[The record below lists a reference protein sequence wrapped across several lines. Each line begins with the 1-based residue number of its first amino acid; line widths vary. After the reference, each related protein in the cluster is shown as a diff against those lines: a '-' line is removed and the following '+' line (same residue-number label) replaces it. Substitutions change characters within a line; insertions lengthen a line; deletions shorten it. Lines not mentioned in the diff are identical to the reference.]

1 QEPHRFSTIARFAI
15 ARGGKQLGILEPRMS
30 QYRTM
35 RETIGSPAV
44 HTTALRDFYIS
55 IANINTGAQT
65 ATVTIYVSPL
75 VVWIWIAVIIMGIG
89 GLTALIPP
97 SSSRVIT
104 VPESACNA
112 PSSSCARVS

>member
-1 QEPHRFSTIARFAI
+1 
-15 ARGGKQLGILEPRMS
+15 
-30 QYRTM
+30 M
-35 RETIGSPAV
+35 REPIGSPAV

-89 GLTALIPP
+89 GLIALIPP

-104 VPESACNA
+104 VPESA
-112 PSSSCARVS
+112 